1 MLRRFVSESLS
12 EQRSYRRDGSV
23 HLVERSLLYV
33 ICVGAVGAFKL
44 VNSILAGITVSL
56 GGLAFGSW
64 VPCSDES
71 RDRP

>member
-23 HLVERSLLYV
+23 HFGGTQSVVRHLRGRGRRIQSRH
-33 ICVGAVGAFKL
+33 
-44 VNSILAGITVSL
+44 SILAGITVFL
-56 GGLAFGSW
+56 GGFAFGSW

>member
-1 MLRRFVSESLS
+1 LCPNPSASRGHYAEMVPF
-12 EQRSYRRDGSV
+12 

-33 ICVGAVGAFKL
+33 ICVGAVGAFNL
-44 VNSILAGITVSL
+44 VNSILAGITVFL
-56 GGLAFGSW
+56 GVFAFGSW

>member
-1 MLRRFVSESLS
+1 MVPF
-12 EQRSYRRDGSV
+12 

-33 ICVGAVGAFKL
+33 ICVGAVGAFNL
-44 VNSILAGITVSL
+44 VNSILAGMTVFL
-56 GGLAFGSW
+56 GGFAIGSW